1 MGAAGATSFNAS
13 DIQIDR
19 PLYLQPVLTSSRVYG
34 NNNKDLV
41 TSLNLNEDDP
51 SLMVIDQFGARN
63 RSGYQVLSSHVNNQE
78 TDEIEGPRL
87 ASRGN

>member
-13 DIQIDR
+13 DIQIER
-19 PLYLQPVLTSSRVYG
+19 PLYLQPVLTSRVYG

-51 SLMVIDQFGARN
+51 SLMVID
-63 RSGYQVLSSHVNNQE
+63 
-78 TDEIEGPRL
+78 
-87 ASRGN
+87 